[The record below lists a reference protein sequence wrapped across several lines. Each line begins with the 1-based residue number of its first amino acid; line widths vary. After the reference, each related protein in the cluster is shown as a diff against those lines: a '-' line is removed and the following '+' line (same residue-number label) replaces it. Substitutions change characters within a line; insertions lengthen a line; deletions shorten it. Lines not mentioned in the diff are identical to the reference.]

1 MIKTDAFRACRHRSI
16 LCIFRLLLRA
26 DRPVRALVVGRR
38 PLLPFLALSA
48 CLSFLFSSSL
58 TLVLLATQPEEKRT
72 GGARP
77 PSQPIGRVGGSAN
90 IARPFFCSLLSA
102 TSVCP
107 RDSQSLCLYERILAS
122 LCISLMSS
130 FFFLLFFRLRLS
142 FFALALAPPLP
153 FAAQLSDG
161 ASRMPDLAG
170 TTQDRRWSAS
180 TTGKPQP
187 KNGADRD
194 ASGRSR
200 ALTSEAKCEQAGYRI
215 AKKGSHIRCAATTS
229 TTYPCQI
236 AMCRPPGHRS
246 QHSSGQAIG
255 MPCPGGRPRS
265 RRGFSPSTRACCLA
279 LRMLASPCEE

>member
-130 FFFLLFFRLRLS
+130 FFFLLFFFACASPFSLLPWLRLCHLLRS
-142 FFALALAPPLP
+142 CRMALVECLIWQEQHRTGGG
-153 FAAQLSDG
+153 AQAQQG
-161 ASRMPDLAG
+161 
-170 TTQDRRWSAS
+170 
-180 TTGKPQP
+180 
-187 KNGADRD
+187 N
-194 ASGRSR
+194 RSQKT
-200 ALTSEAKCEQAGYRI
+200 ALTE
-215 AKKGSHIRCAATTS
+215 T
-229 TTYPCQI
+229 
-236 AMCRPPGHRS
+236 PPGAHG
-246 QHSSGQAIG
+246 H
-255 MPCPGGRPRS
+255 
-265 RRGFSPSTRACCLA
+265 
-279 LRMLASPCEE
+279 